1 VIRYRVSF
9 RPTAES
15 DLLRL
20 YEYIVREASF
30 ERAAGFIDRIEEF
43 CLSLQ
48 TSPLR
53 GTRRDDIR
61 SGLRVV
67 GFERR
72 VTIVFQVRKAEVAI
86 VRVLYAGQDYERAL
100 HGRRP

>member
-1 VIRYRVSF
+1 MIRYRISF

-20 YEYIVREASF
+20 YEYGADEASD
-30 ERAAGFIDRIEEF
+30 ERAAGFIDGIEEF

-48 TSPLR
+48 TSLLR

-61 SGLRVV
+61 AGLRIV

-72 VTIVFQVRKAEVAI
+72 VTIVFQVRRTEVVI
-86 VRVLYAGQDYERAL
+86 VRILYAGQDYERAL
-100 HGRRP
+100 RRGP